1 MPDTTRTFL
10 AVAVPEALEPRVA
23 RLRTRLEAEVP
34 EGRWGATRPW
44 HATLAFL
51 GDVPHADLNAVC
63 LAAEETSGRFE
74 RFELTLHGVGVFP
87 DMRRPRVVWVGVD
100 GPGLDTLRQLQLEL
114 VAALSALGYRP
125 EAQPFRPHVT
135 LGRLRSGRDL
145 TRDLTAQLSQ
155 FSGWSAGPFWLD
167 EVVTFASTTTSEGPV
182 YVPLG
187 RARLAERKAHGGA

>member
-23 RLRTRLEAEVP
+23 RLRARLEAEVP

-44 HATLAFL
+44 HVTLAFL

-63 LAAEETSGRFE
+63 LAAEETSARFE
-74 RFELTLHGVGVFP
+74 RFELTLHGVGAFP
-87 DMRRPRVVWVGVD
+87 DASRPRVVWAGVD

-114 VAALSALGYRP
+114 VAALAAPGYRP

-135 LGRLRSGRDL
+135 LGRLRSGRDR
-145 TRDLTAQLSQ
+145 TRDLTGTLSQ
-155 FSGWSAGPFWLD
+155 FRGWSAGPFRVD
-167 EVVTFASTTTSEGPV
+167 EVVTFASTTTPEGPA

-187 RARLAERKAHGGA
+187 RARLAARKAHGRA